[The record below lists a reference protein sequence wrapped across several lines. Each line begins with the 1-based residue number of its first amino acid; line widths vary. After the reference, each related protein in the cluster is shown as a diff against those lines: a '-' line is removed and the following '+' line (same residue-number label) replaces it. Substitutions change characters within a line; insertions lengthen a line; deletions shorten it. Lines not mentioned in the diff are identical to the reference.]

1 MLTNGSQDVSDTTLL
16 LQANL
21 ILSYASQQ
29 DVCELY
35 YHLLARWLKG
45 QQAVS
50 DNGLAAHLIHIKYH
64 GQQAVSDPAPV
75 LQYYL
80 IMTNRRWVTQK

>member
-50 DNGLAAHLIHIKYH
+50 DNGLVLQSRYRLLYYAYLIHRT
-64 GQQAVSDPAPV
+64 GPV
-75 LQYYL
+75 ISYL
-80 IMTNRRWVTQK
+80 AI